1 MYDIKIKASGL
12 IAATILAGLPW
23 QRAYSQTHDDQ
34 KNKRPNILF
43 AISDDQ
49 SYPYTSAYGAK
60 GLRTPAFD
68 LVAKTGIIFNNAFVA
83 APQSSPSR
91 AAILTGRY
99 IWQLEEAGTHS
110 SYFPKKFTVF
120 TGLLA
125 QSGYMVGYTAKAWGP
140 GNFQGAGWSQNPVGK
155 AYNSK
160 SLKTVPSKGINK
172 NDYSGNFIDF
182 YSQKPEDQPFFFWYG
197 ATEPHRTYEEGSG
210 LKSGKKLSD
219 ALVPAFLPADSVV
232 MSDILDY
239 YFEIEYFD
247 SHLMK
252 IIEFLKEKGELENTI
267 IVVTADNGMSFPAS
281 KANLMEYG
289 THVPL
294 AICWPD
300 KIKGNRISDDLVSM
314 TDLAPTFLEIAGVEN
329 PQKMSGKSL
338 SKVLYSSVS
347 GISDPSRKY
356 VLTGRERHSHAR
368 ADDLG
373 YPARAIRT
381 AEYLYI
387 LNLKPDRWPAGD
399 PVPAESPLWPGY
411 HDIDDGPSK
420 FFILNN
426 KSKFPLY
433 FTLGYEERPEEQLY
447 DIRTDNGCIKNLAY
461 DPAFKSVKDDLKKQL
476 LKDLK
481 KQGDPRITGTGDVF
495 DSYPRFG
502 AMRDFD
508 GFKEEGKYNPAYQ
521 SPIKDK

>member
-1 MYDIKIKASGL
+1 
-12 IAATILAGLPW
+12 
-23 QRAYSQTHDDQ
+23 
-34 KNKRPNILF
+34 
-43 AISDDQ
+43 
-49 SYPYTSAYGAK
+49 
-60 GLRTPAFD
+60 
-68 LVAKTGIIFNNAFVA
+68 
-83 APQSSPSR
+83 
-91 AAILTGRY
+91 
-99 IWQLEEAGTHS
+99 
-110 SYFPKKFTVF
+110 
-120 TGLLA
+120 
-125 QSGYMVGYTAKAWGP
+125 
-140 GNFQGAGWSQNPVGK
+140 
-155 AYNSK
+155 
-160 SLKTVPSKGINK
+160 
-172 NDYSGNFIDF
+172 
-182 YSQKPEDQPFFFWYG
+182 
-197 ATEPHRTYEEGSG
+197 
-210 LKSGKKLSD
+210 
-219 ALVPAFLPADSVV
+219 
-232 MSDILDY
+232 
-239 YFEIEYFD
+239 
-247 SHLMK
+247 MK

-314 TDLAPTFLEIAGVEN
+314 TDLAPTFLEIARVEN